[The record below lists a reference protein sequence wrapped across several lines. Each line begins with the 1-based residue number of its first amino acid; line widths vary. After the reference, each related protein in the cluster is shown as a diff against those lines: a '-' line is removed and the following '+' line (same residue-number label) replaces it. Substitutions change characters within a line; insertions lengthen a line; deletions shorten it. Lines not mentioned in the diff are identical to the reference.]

1 MKKYLLTVFCLL
13 LLASGLYAGPVT
25 REQALSEATQ
35 FLNTH
40 HRQQTQLRLAAS
52 ARHDLSLSTA
62 ESTTPALYYIYN
74 VGNAQGFVIV
84 SGDDRTNPI
93 LGYSDEGS
101 FDLSRLSP
109 DMKHFLRSYAGEL
122 KDLSVMN
129 DAEASKRLRT
139 PNRAVVSTRNSIAP
153 LITSM
158 WDQATPYWNEC
169 PQFMNSD
176 NPDDGYELAYTGCV
190 ATAMAQI
197 MYFYKEPAQTEYEI
211 PAYTFTYSNGLG
223 EYGTAYMDALPITSF
238 DWANMR
244 DTYTGAEDEASTSAV
259 AHLMFYIGCAVKM
272 QYGRNS
278 SGAYTDDIPTGFSL
292 FGYGSKIAF
301 RNDYS
306 QQQWDDLVYS
316 ELAAGRPMIYNGTAG
331 SGGGHS
337 FVCDGYEYGDY
348 FHINWG
354 WGGMGNGYFQLSILN
369 PSESGIGGSTSS
381 EGYNMKQNIIYNIIP
396 GTGTWSGG
404 GDTPE
409 PEEPALTVTAISG
422 PSGWD
427 RDSMSDPFKIH
438 KSKIIKVS
446 YSDHSGSHEKFK
458 EALALYDPQ
467 NETYTIIPDTP
478 TPVYSQGTTSALG
491 QTTKFGDGVNPR
503 DTNMKFGAGMTGTY
517 YIVPMYQLQGT
528 TEWKPMLRS
537 TDYYMEVNMSSYSA
551 TATAHPTV
559 DLTATNFSFTGGEKV
574 GVKEQVHV
582 TLQNNSAE
590 RFFGDLYLDFGGQQL
605 DEYAQYTTV
614 IQAEI
619 PALSS
624 STVTFNVTPQTEG
637 NKTVRV
643 MLVDPR
649 YGDFIN
655 VPGTGSVTIAPSAAG
670 TMNLSVAIQAE
681 NAVGNIIYDSH
692 ARFSA
697 TVTNNGTGEY
707 NKYVLAPLF
716 IVTSSGASM
725 VTYKQSPLSLAAGQ
739 SKTLY
744 FDFDNLAYGSTYALN
759 IYARNDVPDD
769 VDASH
774 LTNIVRPGE
783 SVFYDIHHGIVTWDV
798 AGERTGHAP
807 AEGFSVPASA
817 VAVSL
822 EGLSLGSFEPNDNP
836 NTLYFTGDGGSTPAS
851 LSGRNVVNDGSAASV
866 VLKDGYDFFTPKAL
880 TATTISYERKFTQGH
895 TTADAGWGTIVLPF
909 AATSVTSGGQD
920 IDWHHSSTDSG
931 KPLWMCYF
939 AQEDGRTAIFRDA
952 PQLEANVPY
961 LVAISP
967 EECNKPVVWSAENVV
982 LKPGATAY
990 TSGNSLLFGGTFVK
1004 THFDNLL
1011 SMSASGIQLP
1021 VSNPVEAFRAAFQ
1034 SLSGSQPVTILVET
1048 ASPTTGIRDITTT
1061 LNPHQFYTLDGR
1073 PVTHPSKGVYIQNG
1087 NKVVIK

>member
-478 TPVYSQGTTSALG
+478 TPVYSQVTTSALG

-681 NAVGNIIYDSH
+681 NAVDNIIYDSH
-692 ARFSA
+692 AHFS
-697 TVTNNGTGEY
+697 
-707 NKYVLAPLF
+707 
-716 IVTSSGASM
+716 
-725 VTYKQSPLSLAAGQ
+725 AAGQ

-895 TTADAGWGTIVLPF
+895 ATADAGWGTIVLPF

>member
-478 TPVYSQGTTSALG
+478 TPVYSQVTTSALG

-681 NAVGNIIYDSH
+681 NAVDNIIYDSH
-692 ARFSA
+692 AHFS
-697 TVTNNGTGEY
+697 
-707 NKYVLAPLF
+707 
-716 IVTSSGASM
+716 VTSSGASM

-895 TTADAGWGTIVLPF
+895 ATADAGWGTIVLPF